1 MRGSWEMSRG
11 DVVAQGLWQQGT
23 RQAGEEEGEDCACR
37 LYLICLKS
45 VAVSNN
51 SKCDARFPYVSC

>member
-1 MRGSWEMSRG
+1 MGDKQRGCG
-11 DVVAQGLWQQGT
+11 GT
-23 RQAGEEEGEDCACR
+23 GSLAAGHQRQAGEEKGEDCACK

-51 SKCDARFPYVSC
+51 SKCDAGFPYVSC